1 MRTARL
7 KADPTELVAY
17 YHCISRIVERRYAMG
32 ELEREYFLH
41 RMRCY
46 EAFCGVRVVTFC
58 ILSNHFHLL
67 VEVPRRPDPDQLPDD
82 AELVERVRKADCTY
96 DPDELERSLAR
107 FRKEGN
113 SIAAEALRERFFS
126 RMWDVSWFLR
136 LLKQRFSQWIN
147 HSTQRTGY
155 LWEGRFRSVLVEG
168 PGPALATIAAYIDL
182 NPVRAGMVEDPKDYR
197 WCGYAEAVAGGCLAR
212 KGLGVAVK
220 ARLNGRE
227 VGDQE
232 ALAEYRTFL
241 FESARAREAGRN
253 GEPGRRGFS
262 QEEIQA
268 VLAAK
273 GKLELGDALF
283 CRVRY
288 FTDGMI
294 FGTRAFVNRVFA
306 SHRQLFGD
314 NRQTGAR
321 KMSGINAPGLY
332 VARALQVK
340 PIG

>member
-1 MRTARL
+1 
-7 KADPTELVAY
+7 
-17 YHCISRIVERRYAMG
+17 
-32 ELEREYFLH
+32 
-41 RMRCY
+41 MRCY

-82 AELVERVRKADCTY
+82 SELVDLVRRADCTY
-96 DPDELERSLAR
+96 DAGALERNLAR

-113 SIAAEALRERFFS
+113 SVAAEQLRERFFS

-147 HSTQRTGY
+147 NSTNRTGY

-197 WCGYAEAVAGGCLAR
+197 WCGYAQAVAGGRLAR
-212 KGLGVAVK
+212 EGLGVAVK

-232 ALAEYRTFL
+232 AMAEYRAFL
-241 FESARAREAGRN
+241 FESGREREAGRN
-253 GEPGRRGFS
+253 GEKGRRGFS
-262 QEEIQA
+262 QEEIQT

-273 GKLELGDALF
+273 GKLELGEALL
-283 CRVRY
+283 CKVRY
-288 FTDGMI
+288 FTAGMI
-294 FGTRAFVNRVFA
+294 FGSRAFVNKVFA
-306 SHRQLFGD
+306 SHRELFGQK
-314 NRQTGAR
+314 RKSGAR
-321 KMSGINAPGLY
+321 KMRGINAPGLY